1 MDPWTVGLAGAG
13 AVALVACVVLVLGVL
28 HHVGAAAERAREQEA
43 RAGAAELQIERD
55 RRERAEAL
63 AEARRLRLVE
73 AARRALE
80 RARGAQLAADRAAEV
95 DRAVADA
102 GGDVDAALERL
113 LQLEDAR
120 AAAGRGDAA
129 GGSRAPAGAA
139 GAEGHAGG
147 AAGVVADR
155 PAGPDPAG
163 AHEGARLG

>member
-1 MDPWTVGLAGAG
+1 MVDVNLAIVAG
-13 AVALVACVVLVLGVL
+13 SAVLLVALV
-28 HHVGAAAERAREQEA
+28 VGALAWARHDAREQEA
-43 RAGAAELQIERD
+43 RAGAAELALERD
-55 RRERAEAL
+55 RRERSEAL

-80 RARGAQLAADRAAEV
+80 RARGAQLAVDRAAEV